1 METSPSYARHDAPRD
16 GEPIANVRTCLHTS
30 SVAPGPRSASAQLAK
45 DATGDTRSFTAP
57 RVARRT
63 QRKLEHR
70 WLYGLRAA
78 AAAAEFENRGTR
90 RHRFRD
96 NVALAEIAQKRVELD
111 RTAVWRDTHTDSFAH
126 CRPT

>member
-1 METSPSYARHDAPRD
+1 
-16 GEPIANVRTCLHTS
+16 
-30 SVAPGPRSASAQLAK
+30 
-45 DATGDTRSFTAP
+45 
-57 RVARRT
+57 
-63 QRKLEHR
+63 
-70 WLYGLRAA
+70 LRAA